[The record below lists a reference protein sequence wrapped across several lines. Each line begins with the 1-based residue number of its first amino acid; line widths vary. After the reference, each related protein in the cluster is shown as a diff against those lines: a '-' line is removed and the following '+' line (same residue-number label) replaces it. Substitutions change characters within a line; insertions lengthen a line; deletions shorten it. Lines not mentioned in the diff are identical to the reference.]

1 MEHWWTT
8 GFRTLE
14 AMLPAR
20 EGWCVGSTP
29 TLADCCIVPKV
40 ANAMR
45 GGYDLSQYPRLGQH
59 FAFCQRHPAFNAAA
73 PSSQPD
79 YVAH

>member
-1 MEHWWTT
+1 
-8 GFRTLE
+8 
-14 AMLPAR
+14 MLPAR